1 MKQHHTPI
9 PILFLS
15 ILLIVSLT
23 ACQSVNSQA
32 SITDN
37 PPNLTKLLLPQKS
50 YFLSKKH
57 LKSIRIK
64 LL

>member
-37 PPNLTKLLLPQKS
+37 PPQPHQTTTTTEII
-50 YFLSKKH
+50 LSQ
-57 LKSIRIK
+57 
-64 LL
+64 